1 MRMKMVRAACAAAVF
16 LLVLN
21 GCAQKPDSRET
32 ETAEE
37 TAVQEETP
45 AAGETVAFT
54 DALGRA
60 VEVTEYERV
69 AAMMGSL
76 GQIWQLAGGTLTAVT
91 EDGLEEADGS
101 VLNLGSNH
109 SPDLEQLLAS
119 DPDLVLLT
127 PNLEGQAAL
136 ADTLEQAGIT
146 CAYFSVETFE
156 EYLNMLKV
164 CTGITGREEYYQK
177 NGEAVSAEIQEII
190 DGVPEGEAPAVLFL
204 RAFSTGVKAKGSDS
218 MTGAMLADLG
228 CRNIADSDES
238 LLEDLSLEKIAEADP
253 DFIFVVNMGSSEE
266 KAQKMMEELFTGNPA
281 WKGMKAVEEGHYT
294 VLPKE
299 LFHLKPNE
307 KWADSYRILSEILY
321 GENE

>member
-1 MRMKMVRAACAAAVF
+1 MRVKMVRAACAAAVF

-45 AAGETVAFT
+45 AAGETVTFT

-109 SPDLEQLLAS
+109 SPDLERLLACLLYTS
-119 DPDLVLLT
+119 VLRDP
-127 PNLEGQAAL
+127 AL
-136 ADTLEQAGIT
+136 
-146 CAYFSVETFE
+146 
-156 EYLNMLKV
+156 
-164 CTGITGREEYYQK
+164 
-177 NGEAVSAEIQEII
+177 
-190 DGVPEGEAPAVLFL
+190 
-204 RAFSTGVKAKGSDS
+204 
-218 MTGAMLADLG
+218 
-228 CRNIADSDES
+228 
-238 LLEDLSLEKIAEADP
+238 
-253 DFIFVVNMGSSEE
+253 
-266 KAQKMMEELFTGNPA
+266 
-281 WKGMKAVEEGHYT
+281 
-294 VLPKE
+294 
-299 LFHLKPNE
+299 
-307 KWADSYRILSEILY
+307 
-321 GENE
+321 